1 MKLIEILRYISF
13 DTDIQI
19 LSYDLGAE
27 KEEVL
32 YKGAIFNIPWALA
45 DLELDNSNGENA
57 IYTNTETGELLIYVI
72 E

>member
-19 LSYDLGAE
+19 LSYDSGLE

-32 YKGAIFNIPWALA
+32 YKETMFNIPWILA
-45 DLELDNSNGENA
+45 DLELDNSNGESA
-57 IYTNTETGELLIYVI
+57 IYTNTETGELLIYVN

>member
-19 LSYDLGAE
+19 LSYDSGTG

-32 YKGAIFNIPWALA
+32 YEGAMPNIPWTLA
-45 DLELDNSNGENA
+45 DLELDNNNGESA
-57 IYTNTETGELLIYVI
+57 IYTNSKTGELLIYVI
-72 E
+72 N

>member
-19 LSYDLGAE
+19 LSYDSESE

-32 YKGAIFNIPWALA
+32 YKGNMFNIPWTLA
-45 DLELDNSNGENA
+45 DLELDNNNGESA
-57 IYTNTETGELLIYVI
+57 IYTNTETGELLVYVND
-72 E
+72 